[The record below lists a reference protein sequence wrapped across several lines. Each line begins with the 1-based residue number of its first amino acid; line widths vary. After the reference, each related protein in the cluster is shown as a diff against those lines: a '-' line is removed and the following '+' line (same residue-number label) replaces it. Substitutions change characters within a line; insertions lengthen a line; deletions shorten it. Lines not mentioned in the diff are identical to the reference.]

1 VTTLGAIALDVVAVA
16 LLGWTSWR
24 AWRAR
29 ERPSAWPFLGIVG
42 TLTAWALFALM
53 TELAW
58 VSDSLASTVGPLGQ
72 IGAALVL
79 PGVLTVYALSF
90 SGRGTGLSRWRI
102 AMLVGIALPVIVSG
116 VILAIGLATGTEETA
131 IERTIAGL
139 LAWEVLYLFTL
150 FCYTAYLLVGLSR
163 RHDRVSGVQILLLL
177 VAAGA
182 PYIAGGNGSNTSPVD
197 GVTVGLLFSG
207 LLLTASIRRYP
218 MMTGFP
224 KATYVAR
231 TRVVEALQEAVVV
244 LDWDDHVIDA
254 NATTGRLFDRST
266 EAVIGDPV
274 RSVVDGLDGV
284 DLSAGTTGTV
294 TLRTTEGRRQF
305 QYSVSAVDEAD
316 ATGRSQASADGT
328 EAESEAVDDGAEAE
342 SETGDDGTEAE
353 SETGDD
359 GAEAESE
366 AVDDG
371 RTPVARAVVFRDV
384 TDQQTREQRLAVLNR
399 ILRHNVRNEL
409 DVVLAHA
416 DRIDDEDLRA
426 GIRDSATDLVDLGEK
441 ARDAEEIMTA
451 STRSPEPVDLA
462 AVVRAVAD
470 EYRPEGREEGTTG
483 GSGGEVT
490 VDCPDELTV
499 VTHRSVVERVLS
511 ELVDNAVTH
520 ADGPSPHVE
529 ISLRESADGVVELS
543 VADDGPGIPDRERR
557 ILAEGGE
564 TQLEHG
570 TGIGLWFVNWAV
582 TQLGGELEFA
592 ANEPVGSVVT
602 VRLHGTAS
610 GPGSD

>member
-116 VILAIGLATGTEETA
+116 VILAIGLVTGTEETA

-150 FCYTAYLLVGLSR
+150 FCYAAYLLVGLSR

-197 GVTVGLLFSG
+197 GVTVGLLLSG

-254 NATTGRLFDRST
+254 NTTTGRLFDRST

-328 EAESEAVDDGAEAE
+328 
-342 SETGDDGTEAE
+342 
-353 SETGDD
+353 
-359 GAEAESE
+359 EAESE

-592 ANEPVGSVVT
+592 ANEPAGSVVT

>member
-1 VTTLGAIALDVVAVA
+1 MTTLGAIALDVVAVA

-116 VILAIGLATGTEETA
+116 VILAIGLVTGTEETA

-150 FCYTAYLLVGLSR
+150 FCYAAYLLVGLSR

-197 GVTVGLLFSG
+197 GVTVGLLLSG

-254 NATTGRLFDRST
+254 NTTTGRLFDRST

-328 EAESEAVDDGAEAE
+328 
-342 SETGDDGTEAE
+342 
-353 SETGDD
+353 
-359 GAEAESE
+359 EAESE

-592 ANEPVGSVVT
+592 ANEPAGSVVT